1 MFEVGDKGRLDYSKF
16 DNVDTDILEAL
27 LRADFDAPEAEQM
40 EPEEVLYIL
49 KLLTERQENEEA
61 AEQFDVAAAKAEF
74 DEKYYPL
81 LEDEEKLQAFLDDMG
96 YQEESQEKVVPL
108 KPWVKYW
115 RRFASAAAVFLIFMF
130 AGSVTAYALGF
141 DPVKFV
147 GRWNDDQFWFEKISV
162 TQELADKLSEYDNTL
177 KLVPKWLPDYFKFEN
192 IEVTRHPD
200 GDTINSSFIK
210 SNGDE
215 VEYIS
220 INYNYNILNNKK
232 IYEKTDENVVGY
244 IQNGI
249 NHYILLNSQNIC
261 ITWLNGNFECSIIG
275 KFSVDEAKQII
286 NSIYEE

>member
-27 LRADFDAPEAEQM
+27 LRADFDAPEAERM
-40 EPEEVLYIL
+40 EPEAALYIL
-49 KLLTERQENEEA
+49 NLLAERQENEEA

-108 KPWVKYW
+108 KPWVKHW
-115 RRFASAAAVFLIFMF
+115 RRFASAAAVFVIFMF

-177 KLVPKWLPDYFKFEN
+177 NLVPKWLPDYFKFEN
-192 IEVTRHPD
+192 IEVAKQPD

-210 SNGDE
+210 TNGDE

-220 INYNYNILNNKK
+220 INYIQELQTSQKF
-232 IYEKTDENVVGY
+232 YEKIDGDVIEYVES
-244 IQNGI
+244 GI
-249 NHYILLNSQNIC
+249 KHYILLNSQNIC

-286 NSIYEE
+286 NSIYKE